1 MRHQLA
7 NLPELAELAELRK
20 RLDEVD
26 NAAIDARIL
35 VDDLT
40 AEQGKV
46 DADVETVKARR
57 QRDRSRIDQGLIIN
71 PKDLEHMNAELVSLE
86 RRITSLEDDELEV
99 MARLE
104 DAQRDLA
111 VASAE
116 GASIRER
123 GVALTTL
130 RNEKAAE
137 IRAELERIAGE
148 RGPAVE
154 GLPTDLVT
162 LYERL
167 RTNKDGVGAALL
179 RARACGG
186 CQLTLDSA
194 ELSAIRAAAA
204 DEVMR
209 CIECQRILVRT
220 SESGL

>member
-7 NLPELAELAELRK
+7 HLPELAELAELRK

-26 NAAIDARIL
+26 NAAIDARTL

-46 DADVETVKARR
+46 DADVEVVKARR
-57 QRDRSRIDQGLIIN
+57 LRDQTRMDQGLITN
-71 PKDLEHMNAELVSLE
+71 PKDLEHMTSELVSLE
-86 RRITSLEDDELEV
+86 RRINSLEDDELEV

-104 DAQRDLA
+104 DAQRDLDTA
-111 VASAE
+111 TTE
-116 GASIRER
+116 GAHIRER
-123 GVALTTL
+123 GVALTGS
-130 RNEKAAE
+130 RNEKAAD
-137 IRAELERIAGE
+137 IRAELERLASE
-148 RGPAVE
+148 RAPAVE
-154 GLPTDLVT
+154 GLPADLVT

-179 RARACGG
+179 RQRACGG

-194 ELSAIRAAAA
+194 ELSAIRTAPA

-220 SESGL
+220 HESGL